1 MHTKMTE
8 VNDEYVFISQVHIPP
23 TFAPDQVSQLEV
35 VEGEMASVR
44 CAANGKPEPKV
55 TWIHMPDQRDLSE
68 GTERYSVNKLTGVLS
83 LNRISRTDN
92 GQFKCVANNA
102 AGQIER
108 LVNVVVL
115 IKPEVLDVTNVS
127 VPINTEARVKCSA
140 NGNPLPSIMFR

>member
-1 MHTKMTE
+1 
-8 VNDEYVFISQVHIPP
+8 
-23 TFAPDQVSQLEV
+23 
-35 VEGEMASVR
+35 MASVR

-92 GQFKCVANNA
+92 GQFKCVASNA

-140 NGNPLPSIMFR
+140 NGNPLPSITFR